1 MRGVILGSEGMK
13 WTVVTKINSS
23 VPGQLVYN
31 PGGAITHKTNE
42 SWTVITAKN
51 QMQEGA

>member
-1 MRGVILGSEGMK
+1 M
-13 WTVVTKINSS
+13 VTKINSN

-42 SWTVITAKN
+42 GWTVITAKN
-51 QMQEGA
+51 QRQEGA